1 MANKSM
7 IETSAEKIQ
16 NLDLTINDFRSLAI
30 STLVNDHKFR
40 KVPKRKCEN
49 HQICRGYGN
58 IIKKHKSHYSVKNC
72 PFKKINHDAIGKKQ
86 GNSFFN

>member
-30 STLVNDHKFR
+30 RTLVNDHKFR
-40 KVPKRKCEN
+40 KERKMKCKN

-58 IIKKHKSHYSVKNC
+58 LIKRHKSHYSVKNC
-72 PFKKINHDAIGKKQ
+72 PFKRFDHGAIGKKQ
-86 GNSFFN
+86 SNYF